1 LGRVVTFAF
10 TDIEGSTTRWERDRV
25 AMQEAVRR
33 HDAIQ
38 RAAIAKHDGHVFKT
52 IGDAFCTT
60 FTRPEDAVSA
70 MVAVQQALMAEDFS
84 AVDGLRVRAAIHSG
98 TADEREADYFG
109 PALNKVARLLAIGHG
124 GQVLLTSETA
134 SMVERALPVDVS
146 LRDLGA
152 YHLKDIT
159 EPERVWQLLAPGLP
173 SDFPPLRSLGTL
185 PSDISILDTV
195 QFHPVPSF
203 SGRDEELAAVHAAL
217 QHNGAIAVV
226 HGLGGVGK
234 SSIAR
239 EYGWRNRDVYSVA
252 WWLNAQT
259 EDGIVDGLLRLGA
272 MFVQGLD
279 QLADRRAAAQ
289 RVINSVLGGFD
300 KPILLVFDNLEDET
314 LMRTW
319 LPRTVRALATSRDG
333 AWSADVNAIALQ
345 TWSLA
350 TAIEYLRSASERN
363 DLSEADAHAIAESL
377 GALPLALAHA
387 AAALRSLRM
396 VSPQRYLEHVTAHL
410 KNAPHGADYPRSVFA
425 TFNTAIAQAEQ
436 QTPGAAA
443 VLCYAASFAPDAIP
457 DELFR
462 EPISLCPEGLR
473 PIVPGNGALDLRA
486 AVADDLRLDE
496 ALGAL
501 DRLSLLAFAQGASTY
516 SMHRLVQLA
525 GRDLVNDAAAWTDFG
540 VKAAQAVFPR
550 AEFANWPQCER
561 VLPHARA
568 ALDALPGDAE
578 PPSAAA
584 LALRCATY
592 LFARGEY
599 GASERLCTRA
609 LAISQNA
616 FGSDHPVTAR
626 ALNNLSVLYMELGRH
641 AEAEPL
647 LTRTL
652 AVRER
657 ELGPDHPSVAR
668 ALNTWR
674 LCIWNWGEVQ
684 KPNRS
689 ICVRWQFGGRRSA
702 RNIPRLPSA

>member
-319 LPRTVRALATSRDG
+319 LPRTVRALATHAMGPGVPMSTPSRCRPGPSPRQSNISG
-333 AWSADVNAIALQ
+333 AQASVTISAKPTRTPLPNPLVRFHWRWRMPLPRCAACGWSARKGIWSTSPRISRTLPTGRTIRVRYSRRSIPRSRKPSSKPPVRLQ
-345 TWSLA
+345 CFVTLPPSRPTPSQTSSFVSRFACVPKGYGRLFLE
-350 TAIEYLRSASERN
+350 TARS
-363 DLSEADAHAIAESL
+363 IC
-377 GALPLALAHA
+377 ALPL
-387 AAALRSLRM
+387 
-396 VSPQRYLEHVTAHL
+396 PT
-410 KNAPHGADYPRSVFA
+410 
-425 TFNTAIAQAEQ
+425 I
-436 QTPGAAA
+436 
-443 VLCYAASFAPDAIP
+443 C
-457 DELFR
+457 
-462 EPISLCPEGLR
+462 
-473 PIVPGNGALDLRA
+473 
-486 AVADDLRLDE
+486 
-496 ALGAL
+496 
-501 DRLSLLAFAQGASTY
+501 ASTK
-516 SMHRLVQLA
+516 R
-525 GRDLVNDAAAWTDFG
+525 
-540 VKAAQAVFPR
+540 
-550 AEFANWPQCER
+550 
-561 VLPHARA
+561 
-568 ALDALPGDAE
+568 
-578 PPSAAA
+578 
-584 LALRCATY
+584 
-592 LFARGEY
+592 
-599 GASERLCTRA
+599 
-609 LAISQNA
+609 
-616 FGSDHPVTAR
+616 
-626 ALNNLSVLYMELGRH
+626 
-641 AEAEPL
+641 
-647 LTRTL
+647 
-652 AVRER
+652 
-657 ELGPDHPSVAR
+657 
-668 ALNTWR
+668 
-674 LCIWNWGEVQ
+674 
-684 KPNRS
+684 
-689 ICVRWQFGGRRSA
+689 
-702 RNIPRLPSA
+702 